1 MSNEKYLKEGT
12 LEVVTILG
20 VYKKQTK
27 AVEKELKRKNKQI
40 KRMDAEFEEILED
53 AKNALDLHRKQADEK
68 DQSIKT
74 LREIIKR
81 ASAGLSR
88 DKTENTEGLKPEDVK
103 AILEETLKAWENE
116 K

>member
-1 MSNEKYLKEGT
+1 MSNQKYLKEGA

-20 VYKKQTK
+20 VYKKQCK
-27 AVEKELKRKNKQI
+27 AVENQLKKEKQYKKNWRKNCENERKEFRVILNSMSEQI
-40 KRMDAEFEEILED
+40 QE
-53 AKNALDLHRKQADEK
+53 N

-88 DKTENTEGLKPEDVK
+88 DKTENTEGLKPEEVK
-103 AILEETLKAWENE
+103 AILDETLKAWENE

>member
-1 MSNEKYLKEGT
+1 MSNQKYLKEGA

-27 AVEKELKRKNKQI
+27 AVEKELKRKNKRI
-40 KRMDAEFEEILED
+40 KRMDAQ
-53 AKNALDLHRKQADEK
+53 NALNLHRKQADEK

-81 ASAGLSR
+81 ASVGLSK
-88 DKTENTEGLKPEDVK
+88 DKTENTEGLKPEEVK
-103 AILEETLKAWENE
+103 AILDETLKAWENE